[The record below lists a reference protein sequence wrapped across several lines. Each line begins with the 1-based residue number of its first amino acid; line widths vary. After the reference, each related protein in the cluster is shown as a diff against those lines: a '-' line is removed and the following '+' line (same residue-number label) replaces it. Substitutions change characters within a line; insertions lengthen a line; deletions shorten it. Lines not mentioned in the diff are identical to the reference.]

1 MLAKGYFLWNR
12 IYGTLQVL
20 FGQTINNS
28 AIRPNKGHNSGDRI
42 ISTFHLLPK
51 TITLRTCVLITVRS
65 NLELGQETN
74 FLIPPVI
81 QHE

>member
-51 TITLRTCVLITVRS
+51 TITLRPCVLITVRS